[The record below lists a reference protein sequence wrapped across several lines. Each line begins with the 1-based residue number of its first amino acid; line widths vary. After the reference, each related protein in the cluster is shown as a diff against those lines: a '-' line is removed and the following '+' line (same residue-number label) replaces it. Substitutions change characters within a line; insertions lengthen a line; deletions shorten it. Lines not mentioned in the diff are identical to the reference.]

1 MELSSSLVIP
11 SKINDN
17 SVLVIVDIV
26 EGIGNFATFFNWN
39 VLFDEDADDED
50 ADEHNEPLGDEF
62 SKGNVL
68 WCVISG
74 DPKLVI
80 ALKEGTEEAEL
91 NLFNLKLLRVSI
103 EFIEFKE
110 SFLLCNDSTS
120 VDSEFTVSLELT
132 FFRDKFANDFSNWFD
147 VSIKFSS
154 MVPIL
159 ECLNFEWETWFIDSG
174 DAKYDDGCWI
184 WKVSLTLVAIMLLL
198 LLVSFLMASALEL
211 VGPEES
217 GKVKPEFCSRGLLS
231 IDIFVLASVVG
242 FVEG

>member
-1 MELSSSLVIP
+1 M
-11 SKINDN
+11 
-17 SVLVIVDIV
+17 
-26 EGIGNFATFFNWN
+26 
-39 VLFDEDADDED
+39 
-50 ADEHNEPLGDEF
+50 
-62 SKGNVL
+62 
-68 WCVISG
+68 ISG

-110 SFLLCNDSTS
+110 SFLLCNDSAS

-159 ECLNFEWETWFIDSG
+159 ECLNFE
-174 DAKYDDGCWI
+174 
-184 WKVSLTLVAIMLLL
+184 
-198 LLVSFLMASALEL
+198 
-211 VGPEES
+211 
-217 GKVKPEFCSRGLLS
+217 
-231 IDIFVLASVVG
+231 
-242 FVEG
+242 